1 MAYGL
6 IRTDELRQT
15 SLHGGFAESDRV
27 LLGELALRGRF
38 GLIPEN
44 LYIRRVYPLK
54 KSSRYIDTRERTLV
68 FNLAKAG
75 KFF

>member
-6 IRTDELRQT
+6 IRTDALRQA

-44 LYIRRVYPLK
+44 IYIRALPSIK
-54 KSSRYIDTRERTLV
+54 DMSAGSSRTTSR
-68 FNLAKAG
+68 NC
-75 KFF
+75 